1 MYESS
6 DIFST
11 TGVQKEISPRMLL
24 FLVIAVIIIL
34 VGIAFWYFRPEAK
47 DVIAMGPWRLTAQG
61 LNRVENPWKAIL
73 DFKDIVK
80 TTGNNTTCSFFV
92 YMDDV
97 NRENISIMGPKG
109 NFQFK
114 YMTILGNSIGIMFDP
129 IHQKAVVTIIPMMI
143 NTRKIDPVQI
153 EVPNVLIAKW
163 NQLTVTVE
171 GRTVDIYVNG
181 KLAKSTLL
189 ENVPFTTFS
198 GVMLNTS
205 PDFSGQTGLFQ
216 IWPERR
222 TATQIMENYKRNTDT
237 RGKPLIPDVTVWKDI
252 WSRMKKEVCN
262 STGICGVQFRVS
274 PLHYVDY
281 EFA

>member
-1 MYESS
+1 MFEPVPSE
-6 DIFST
+6 T
-11 TGVQKEISPRMLL
+11 KLPPRMIL
-24 FLVIAVIIIL
+24 FLVIAIIIIL
-34 VGIAFWYFRPEAK
+34 AGIAFWYFKPKAK
-47 DVIAMGPWRLTAQG
+47 DVTVMGPWKLTAQG
-61 LNRVENPWKAIL
+61 LNHIDNPWKAIM
-73 DFKDIVK
+73 DFKDIVT

-97 NRENISIMGPKG
+97 NRENISITGPNG
-109 NFQFK
+109 QFQFK
-114 YMTILGNSIGIMFDP
+114 YMTILGNSIGIQLNP
-129 IHQKAVVTIIPMMI
+129 IHQKAIITIIPMMI
-143 NTRKIDPVQI
+143 NTQKLESVHI
-153 EVPNVLIAKW
+153 EIENVYISKW
-163 NQLTVTVE
+163 NQITVTVE
-171 GRTVDIYVNG
+171 GRTVDIYLNG

-189 ENVPFTTFS
+189 ENVPFATFS

-222 TATQIMENYKRNTDT
+222 TATQILENYKRNTDT

-252 WSRMKKEVCN
+252 WSRMRKEVCN
-262 STGICGVQFRVS
+262 TTGVCGVQFRVS

>member
-1 MYESS
+1 MFEPVPSE
-6 DIFST
+6 T
-11 TGVQKEISPRMLL
+11 EISPRMLL
-24 FLVIAVIIIL
+24 FLVIAIIIIL
-34 VGIAFWYFRPEAK
+34 ASIAYWYFKPKAK
-47 DVIAMGPWRLTAQG
+47 DVTVMGPWKLTAQG
-61 LNRVENPWKAIL
+61 LDRVDNPWESIME
-73 DFKDIVK
+73 FKDIVT

-97 NRENISIMGPKG
+97 NRENISITGPKG
-109 NFQFK
+109 QFQFK

-129 IHQKAVVTIIPMMI
+129 IHQKAIVTIIPMMI
-143 NTRKIDPVQI
+143 NTRKMEPVHI
-153 EVPNVLIAKW
+153 EVQNVYIAKW
-163 NQLTVTVE
+163 NQVTITVE
-171 GRTVDIYVNG
+171 GRTVDIYLNG
-181 KLAKSTLL
+181 KLATSTLL
-189 ENVPFTTFS
+189 DNVPFSTFS

-222 TATQIMENYKRNTDT
+222 TATQILENYKRNTDT

-252 WSRMKKEVCN
+252 WGRMKKEVCN
-262 STGICGVQFRVS
+262 TTGVCGVQFRVS